1 MGSAVGPAPA
11 YHMPSDSFTG
21 RDTATREF
29 VRARRTSFIMGGD
42 QAPAPRP
49 IRTPAMSPG
58 AYAQFDNRPTLHD
71 RPGRPLSSSS
81 NGSTAMTR
89 DSFEAR
95 MRSPASSR
103 TSFESWE
110 SYPKRVEYGWQRPA
124 PIKQYRRKAQPGELL
139 AALPGEVIELIL
151 NELKSLHL
159 VAGSSSCA
167 TCMMRDLCSV
177 GLSSRKLLGFARGT
191 L

>member
-1 MGSAVGPAPA
+1 MGSAAGPAPA
-11 YHMPSDSFTG
+11 YHMPSDSFAG
-21 RDTATREF
+21 RDTSTRDF
-29 VRARRTSFIMGGD
+29 VRVGRSSFVMGD
-42 QAPAPRP
+42 QAHTSRPMRIPAGP
-49 IRTPAMSPG
+49 PG
-58 AYAQFDNRPTLHD
+58 VHAQFNNRPTIPD
-71 RPGRPLSSSS
+71 RRQSSGSS

-110 SYPKRVEYGWQRPA
+110 SHPKRVEYGWQRPA

-151 NELKSLHL
+151 NELKNMHL

-167 TCMMRDLCSV
+167 TCMMRDMCSV
-177 GLSSRKLLGFARGT
+177 ALSSRKLLGFARGT